1 MNTNKKFEIHK
12 AKDGFDKAIKK
23 HPTLFQL
30 PMKMLLIS
38 KSQVGCGKSNIIL
51 NMLVKPEGY
60 KDFFDGDNI
69 YIFNP
74 STLDKKFQII
84 IEQLDV
90 PSHNIFHEFDD
101 DILNMLLD
109 NITEQ
114 TEEEKE
120 EKIIKHKL
128 IIIDDCSFGGK
139 LKSKKNGA
147 MSRLFSN
154 GRHILCSV
162 ILTSQKL
169 TDIPVTAREN
179 ATVIISGNSSN
190 RQLDVL
196 ADDCNL
202 LSNKKQFVKM
212 FRDLTDEPY
221 SFMCVDFCRKPSER
235 YLDKNFEPVEQS
247 KYI

>member
-1 MNTNKKFEIHK
+1 
-12 AKDGFDKAIKK
+12 
-23 HPTLFQL
+23 
-30 PMKMLLIS
+30 
-38 KSQVGCGKSNIIL
+38 
-51 NMLVKPEGY
+51 
-60 KDFFDGDNI
+60 
-69 YIFNP
+69 
-74 STLDKKFQII
+74 
-84 IEQLDV
+84 
-90 PSHNIFHEFDD
+90 
-101 DILNMLLD
+101 MLLD

-114 TEEEKE
+114 TEEEKQ

-169 TDIPVTAREN
+169 TDIPVTAIEN

-212 FRDLTDEPY
+212 FRHLTEESY

-235 YLDKNFEPVEQS
+235 YLDKNFEPVDQS
-247 KYI
+247 KYV

>member
-1 MNTNKKFEIHK
+1 MNNKKFTIHK
-12 AKDGFDKAIKK
+12 ARDGFDKAIKK

-60 KDFFDGDNI
+60 KDYFDGDNI

-74 STLDKKFQII
+74 STTLDKKFKII
-84 IEQLDV
+84 IEQLNI
-90 PSHNIFHEFDD
+90 PSQNIFNDFDD
-101 DILNMLLD
+101 DILNILLD

-120 EKIIKHKL
+120 EGEIKHKL
-128 IIIDDCSFGGK
+128 IILDDCSFGGK
-139 LKSKKNGA
+139 LKSKKNGGI
-147 MSRLFSN
+147 SRLFSN

-169 TDIPVTAREN
+169 TDIPPVAREN

-196 ADDCNL
+196 SDDCNL

-212 FRDLTDEPY
+212 FRHLTDEPY

-235 YLDKNFEPVEQS
+235 YLDKNFEAVEQS
-247 KYI
+247 KYV

>member
-1 MNTNKKFEIHK
+1 MNNKKFTIHK
-12 AKDGFDKAIKK
+12 ARDGFDKAIKK
-23 HPTLFQL
+23 HETLFQL

-60 KDFFDGDNI
+60 KDYFDGDDI

-74 STLDKKFQII
+74 STTLDKKFQII
-84 IEQLDV
+84 IEQLDI
-90 PSHNIFHEFDD
+90 PSHNIFSEFDN
-101 DILNMLLD
+101 DILNMLID

-120 EKIIKHKL
+120 DGKIKHKL

-139 LKSKKNGA
+139 LKSKRNGA
-147 MSRLFSN
+147 ISRLFSN
-154 GRHILCSV
+154 GRHLFLSV
-162 ILTSQKL
+162 MLSSQKL
-169 TDIPVTAREN
+169 TDIPPVAREN

-196 ADDCNL
+196 SDDCNL

-221 SFMCVDFCRKPSER
+221 SFMCIDFCRKASQR
-235 YLDKNFEPVEQS
+235 YLDKNFEPVDQS
-247 KYI
+247 KYV

>member
-12 AKDGFDKAIKK
+12 ARDGFDKAIKT
-23 HPTLFQL
+23 HPSLFQL

>member
-1 MNTNKKFEIHK
+1 MNSKKFQIHK
-12 AKDGFDKAIKK
+12 ARDGFDKVIKK

-60 KDFFDGDNI
+60 RDYFDGDDI

-74 STLDKKFQII
+74 SSKLDKKFQVI
-84 IEQLDV
+84 IEQLDI
-90 PSHNIFHEFDD
+90 PSHNIFDEFDD
-101 DILNMLLD
+101 EILNELLD
-109 NITEQ
+109 NLTEQ
-114 TEEEKE
+114 TQQEKE
-120 EKIIKHKL
+120 EGEIKHKL
-128 IIIDDCSFGGK
+128 IILDDCSFGGK
-139 LKSKKNGA
+139 LKSKRNGA
-147 MSRLFSN
+147 VSRLFSN
-154 GRHILCSV
+154 GRHMACSV

-169 TDIPVTAREN
+169 TDIPTIAREN
-179 ATVIISGNSSN
+179 ATVILSGNSSN
-190 RQLDVL
+190 KQLDVL

-235 YLDKNFEPVEQS
+235 YLDRNFEPVDQS
-247 KYI
+247 KYV

>member
-1 MNTNKKFEIHK
+1 MNKKFEIHK
-12 AKDGFDKAIKK
+12 ARDGFDKSIKK
-23 HPTLFQL
+23 HATLFQL

-60 KDFFDGDNI
+60 KDFFDGDDI

-90 PSHNIFHEFDD
+90 PSENIFNYFDD
-101 DILNMLLD
+101 DILNILLD

-114 TEEEKE
+114 TEEEKQ

-139 LKSKKNGA
+139 LKSKRNGA

-154 GRHILCSV
+154 GRHLFTSV

-212 FRDLTDEPY
+212 FRHLTEESY

-235 YLDKNFEPVEQS
+235 YLDKNFEPVDQS

>member
-1 MNTNKKFEIHK
+1 MNNKKFEIHK

-235 YLDKNFEPVEQS
+235 YLDKNFEPVDQS
-247 KYI
+247 KYV